1 MNHSVELNL
10 DLSHWCSVKDHIWNK
25 GYKPTN
31 KGEVTHDWEFQIK
44 DSKDGDMGHYIEKIV
59 IKLPKTF
66 TEPVKEFTKSPY
78 VVRESGYG
86 NFEINVDIY
95 FKGIKDKDPARRTQM
110 QYSLFLSPSL
120 EALSSGN
127 KDKLKRENTYTQ
139 RRLVTLS
146 HKDPS
151 VIKRLIKGKQTARH
165 SFENF

>member
-1 MNHSVELNL
+1 M
-10 DLSHWCSVKDHIWNK
+10 
-25 GYKPTN
+25 
-31 KGEVTHDWEFQIK
+31 
-44 DSKDGDMGHYIEKIV
+44 
-59 IKLPKTF
+59 
-66 TEPVKEFTKSPY
+66 
-78 VVRESGYG
+78 VRESGYG

-151 VIKRLIKGKQTARH
+151 VIKRLIKGKQSVRQ
-165 SFENF
+165 SFENVKEFRLFYLILDQNSMKNSTGEVNFISFPEGHQI

>member
-1 MNHSVELNL
+1 LCKFEDVPLFS
-10 DLSHWCSVKDHIWNK
+10 
-25 GYKPTN
+25 
-31 KGEVTHDWEFQIK
+31 
-44 DSKDGDMGHYIEKIV
+44 
-59 IKLPKTF
+59 
-66 TEPVKEFTKSPY
+66 EFTKPPY

-151 VIKRLIKGKQTARH
+151 VIKRLIKGKQTVRH
-165 SFENF
+165 SFEKI

>member
-1 MNHSVELNL
+1 M
-10 DLSHWCSVKDHIWNK
+10 
-25 GYKPTN
+25 
-31 KGEVTHDWEFQIK
+31 
-44 DSKDGDMGHYIEKIV
+44 
-59 IKLPKTF
+59 
-66 TEPVKEFTKSPY
+66 
-78 VVRESGYG
+78 VRESGYG

-139 RRLVTLS
+139 RELITIS

-151 VIKRLIKGKQTARH
+151 VIKGLVKGKQNVLTK
-165 SFENF
+165 F